1 MRTVFS
7 EDHRLHFPQAELS
20 GGEFVTPFERPSRV
34 EYVLN
39 RLKERGLGDIVAP
52 DTVDMRPINALL
64 DPGYL
69 DFLETAWR
77 DWKAAGMAGEII
89 AANVPARGMHLDRIP
104 DNIDGKVGYY
114 CHASETAITRGTWDA
129 ALSSVASAQTA
140 QRYVA
145 AGASAAFALCRPPGH
160 HATADQYGGY
170 CFINNA
176 AVAAQMFRDSGADRV
191 AILDIDFHHG
201 NGTQNLFYDRGDVL
215 FASLHGA
222 PQQAYPYYL
231 GYEDETG
238 RGAGAGANCNYPM
251 PPGTNYAVWS
261 TALDDAIAKI
271 KAFGADAL
279 IVSLGVDAYKDD
291 PISFFKLESADFTDA
306 GRRIGRL
313 GLPTVLCMEG
323 GYAIEAVGINTVN
336 VLEGFLSP

>member
-1 MRTVFS
+1 MRVVYS

-20 GGEFVTPFERPSRV
+20 GGQFVTPFERPSRV

-39 RLKERGLGDIVAP
+39 RLKERQLTDIIAP
-52 DTVDMRPINALL
+52 DAVDMEPVRALL

-69 DFLETAWR
+69 SFLETAW
-77 DWKAAGMAGEII
+77 DEWKKEGMAGEII

-104 DNIDGKVGYY
+104 TNIDGKVGYY
-114 CHASETAITRGTWDA
+114 CHASETAITRGTWAA

-140 QRYVA
+140 QRLVA
-145 AGASAAFALCRPPGH
+145 AGADSAFALCRPPGH

-176 AVAAQMFRDSGADRV
+176 AVAAQMFRTSGADRV

-201 NGTQNLFYDRGDVL
+201 NGTQSLFYDRSDVM

-222 PQQAYPYYL
+222 PQEAYPYYL
-231 GYEDETG
+231 GYADETG
-238 RGAGAGANCNYPM
+238 RGAGEGTNLNYPM
-251 PPGTNYAVWS
+251 PFGTDYATWS
-261 TALDDAIAKI
+261 AALDDAIARI
-271 KAFGADAL
+271 RAWGAEAL
-279 IVSLGVDAYKDD
+279 VLSLGVDAYKDD
-291 PISFFKLESADFTDA
+291 PISFFRLDSDDFTDA
-306 GRRIGRL
+306 GRRIGAMK
-313 GLPTVLCMEG
+313 LPTVICMEG

-336 VLEGFLSP
+336 VLEGFKGA